1 MGFCKKKDLSPP
13 SPTAEDILCAESDS
27 FIGGEVRS
35 SVVNLAKEVQ
45 DEGKKKRRK
54 KRVPIDDE
62 EQKQL
67 EQHERDT
74 LDLLLSS
81 AEELAYALN
90 DKSVSVSLKAA
101 SWMEVITPIP
111 GEEKVLKSH
120 LDGSEASIQSFDIYE
135 YRQRLDPLLSVS
147 KNKGSPQL

>member
-1 MGFCKKKDLSPP
+1 MVTVL
-13 SPTAEDILCAESDS
+13 DS

-81 AEELAYALN
+81 AEELGLSSSSPFSLSSPAYALN

-120 LDGSEASIQSFDIYE
+120 LDGSEASIQSFDIYGL
-135 YRQRLDPLLSVS
+135 RCPDSICLLYGLSS
-147 KNKGSPQL
+147 FRGQQLPFC